1 MSVKSFASKIFAAYI
16 RRQIDSWATKP
27 VETQKRVFEHLLK
40 KAADT
45 EFGKDHG
52 FRNISSY
59 REYAARVPVRD
70 YEDLKPYVEK
80 VVAGKKDILWPGKPI
95 YFAKTSG
102 TTSGAKYIPL
112 TKESMPTHIDAARNA
127 ILCYINDTGN
137 SEFVDGKMIF
147 LQGSPELEEK
157 NGIKLGR
164 LSGIAAHYVPGY
176 LQRNRM
182 PSWETNTIEDWETKV
197 EAVVDET
204 VKEDMSVI
212 SGIPS
217 WVQMYFERLQ
227 ARTGKKVGEIFPNF
241 NLFIYGGVN
250 FEPYRAKFESLI
262 GRKVDSIEL
271 FPASEGFFA
280 FQDRQ
285 DEKGMLL
292 QLDSGIFYE
301 FIKADEFYNENPRR
315 YTIGEVELGINY
327 VLIISTTA
335 GLWAYDIGD
344 TVQFT
349 SLAPYRVIVSGR
361 IKHFISAFGEHVIA
375 KEVEQAMQEA
385 TAGTGVQ
392 ISEFTVAPQIT
403 PEGEQLPYHEWFIE
417 FEEEPKDLNT
427 FASALD
433 RSLQQQNSYYLDLI
447 EGKILQQLKIS
458 RVPANGFQ
466 QYMKSIGKLGGQ
478 NKLPR
483 LSNDRKIAEA
493 LENIINRK

>member
-1 MSVKSFASKIFAAYI
+1 
-16 RRQIDSWATKP
+16 
-27 VETQKRVFEHLLK
+27 
-40 KAADT
+40 
-45 EFGKDHG
+45 
-52 FRNISSY
+52 
-59 REYAARVPVRD
+59 
-70 YEDLKPYVEK
+70 
-80 VVAGKKDILWPGKPI
+80 
-95 YFAKTSG
+95 
-102 TTSGAKYIPL
+102 
-112 TKESMPTHIDAARNA
+112 
-127 ILCYINDTGN
+127 
-137 SEFVDGKMIF
+137 
-147 LQGSPELEEK
+147 
-157 NGIKLGR
+157 
-164 LSGIAAHYVPGY
+164 
-176 LQRNRM
+176 
-182 PSWETNTIEDWETKV
+182 
-197 EAVVDET
+197 
-204 VKEDMSVI
+204 
-212 SGIPS
+212 
-217 WVQMYFERLQ
+217 
-227 ARTGKKVGEIFPNF
+227 
-241 NLFIYGGVN
+241 VN

-301 FIKADEFYNENPRR
+301 FIKAEEFYSENPRR

-335 GLWAYDIGD
+335 GLWAYNIGD

-403 PEGEQLPYHEWFIE
+403 PDGEQLPYHEWFIE
-417 FEEEPKDLNT
+417 FEEEPKDLDT

-433 RSLQQQNSYYLDLI
+433 KSLQQQNTYYLDLI